1 MKNLKNLYNITSWPK
16 YNLNYWGIPKCA
28 NTSVKLALS
37 NQTVQNQ
44 FATSKKIHK
53 DVNYISQTEALNNKH
68 INFTVIRNPYDRFI
82 SLYKDWG
89 LRRSNRYLNF
99 ELPVKFDYFLNY
111 ILDNFSTDD
120 TSETHFK
127 SQSYWITSKQRLLV
141 DKIFTIEQAQHFLSS
156 YNLTLE
162 ISNKTKDY
170 DIILTELQKEKIH
183 NRYRKDFELLGFKK

>member
-1 MKNLKNLYNITSWPK
+1 MSLKKQFNISVWSK
-16 YNLNYWGIPKCA
+16 YKLNYWGIPKCA

-53 DVNYISQTEALNNKH
+53 DVTYISQTEALNNKH
-68 INFTVIRNPYDRFI
+68 INFTVVRNPYDRFI

-89 LRRSNRYLNF
+89 LRRSNKYLNF
-99 ELPVKFDYFLNY
+99 KLPVEFDYFLDY

-120 TSETHFK
+120 KSETHFK
-127 SQSYWITSKQRLLV
+127 SQSYWLTSKQKLLI
-141 DKIFTIEQAQHFLSS
+141 DNIFTVEQAQHFLSN

-162 ISNKTKDY
+162 LANKT
-170 DIILTELQKEKIH
+170 TELDILLSKKQKEKIY
-183 NRYRKDFELLGFKK
+183 NRYKDDFQFFKFKK